1 MIGGYFMN
9 EHYLEINELIS
20 KVTQELKKAQF
31 SDQRIIKYIPTWS
44 KLKNYLE
51 LKKKVIFDA
60 KTALDFLDEAYG
72 ITVFEN
78 LPTKIAIHVRAVNL
92 LADYQL
98 HGIVLSKAKRRI
110 HTYHPQFQDVFQGFI
125 DVKRHGC
132 ISEDTLRSYAI
143 YLDRFSDYLNNQ
155 NVHDIKELNNS
166 LVLGFSNT
174 FLNYSPAVIHC
185 TLCALRTFF
194 HYLYQQGISLKD
206 FAYIVPHDG
215 YRGSSKIPS
224 AYPKEDVEKLLVSVD
239 RGNPKG
245 KRDYA
250 IILLAARLGMRAHDI
265 CNLSFQNLKWETNTI
280 EIIQGKTNKLIVLP
294 LLEEIGIAI
303 IDYLK
308 YARPDVENN
317 TIFFRLIPPI
327 AQLEETTLHS
337 IVTHQMNIAGIKI
350 QDGKKHGPHALRHSL
365 ASALLEENT
374 PLPVISEILGH
385 TNTSST
391 SVYLKID
398 INQLRS
404 CSLQTL
410 PFDWNKGSEVF

>member
-1 MIGGYFMN
+1 MN